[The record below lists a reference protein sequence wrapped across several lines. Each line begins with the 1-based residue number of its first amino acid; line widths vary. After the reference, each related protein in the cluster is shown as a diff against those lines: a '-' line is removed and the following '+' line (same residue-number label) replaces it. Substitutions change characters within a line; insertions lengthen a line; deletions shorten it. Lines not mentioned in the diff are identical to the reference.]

1 MKKPEILYD
10 IIERLYGMTEADLR
24 QIGVYVFAR
33 SKTLSKDGFEIS
45 YMCEYIDGWATED
58 ERSFLLSFVYEYIKL
73 GEQERAKANG

>member
-10 IIERLYGMTEADLR
+10 IIERLYGMTEADLQ

-45 YMCEYIDGWATED
+45 YICEYIDGWATED